1 MTNKDKIIYSFI
13 NNIIEDEKA
22 SNINLL
28 TKKDIS
34 KLLKRIEK
42 TNIKSLSV
50 TPLIDDK
57 VNTNCDLYIALDDI
71 ENSES
76 DIGII
81 KNLLSQKIVIFT
93 NFNKDKRTRYKEP
106 DFEFEGIIE
115 SEGVLEIMQDGYG
128 FLRSSD
134 YNYLS
139 SPDDIYVS
147 QSQIKLFGLKTGDT
161 CLGTIRPPKD
171 GEKYLNYPQP
181 STQYSYNN

>member
-13 NNIIEDEKA
+13 DNIIEDEKA

-93 NFNKDKRTRYKEP
+93 NFNKDKRTDEMMLK
-106 DFEFEGIIE
+106 
-115 SEGVLEIMQDGYG
+115 LG
-128 FLRSSD
+128 FQTELLDKSNKLKCFS
-134 YNYLS
+134 YN
-139 SPDDIYVS
+139 
-147 QSQIKLFGLKTGDT
+147 LKT
-161 CLGTIRPPKD
+161 
-171 GEKYLNYPQP
+171 
-181 STQYSYNN
+181 YNNKRSWNNPKGWANPENFDKFRW

>member
-42 TNIKSLSV
+42 TNIKSLSI
-50 TPLIDDK
+50 TPLIDEKADA
-57 VNTNCDLYIALDDI
+57 NCDLYIALDDI

-93 NFNKDKRTRYKEP
+93 NFNKDKRTDEMMLK
-106 DFEFEGIIE
+106 
-115 SEGVLEIMQDGYG
+115 LG
-128 FLRSSD
+128 FQTELLDKSNKLKCFS
-134 YNYLS
+134 YN
-139 SPDDIYVS
+139 
-147 QSQIKLFGLKTGDT
+147 LKT
-161 CLGTIRPPKD
+161 
-171 GEKYLNYPQP
+171 
-181 STQYSYNN
+181 YNNKRSWNNPKGWANPENFDKFRW

>member
-1 MTNKDKIIYSFI
+1 MIKKEKIIYSFI

-50 TPLIDDK
+50 TPLINDK

-93 NFNKDKRTRYKEP
+93 NFNKDKRTDEMMLK
-106 DFEFEGIIE
+106 
-115 SEGVLEIMQDGYG
+115 LG
-128 FLRSSD
+128 FQTELLDKSNKLKCFS
-134 YNYLS
+134 YN
-139 SPDDIYVS
+139 
-147 QSQIKLFGLKTGDT
+147 LKT
-161 CLGTIRPPKD
+161 
-171 GEKYLNYPQP
+171 
-181 STQYSYNN
+181 YNNKRSWNNPKGWANPENFDKFRW